1 MRCDNNKQKTI
12 FDYSSCASVIQTLEW
27 LEALNLQLRSIP
39 FVTYHHSSHSP
50 FANCTSW
57 RNCVCIK
64 QSTSSVIR
72 RLSLNKPSH
81 DLLSNKQKSIAFSTI
96 ILTKQHRQDRRRNRD
111 IFFVVNFVNFRPNS
125 ATIQRVRMKS
135 LRNWEKEGKK
145 TGREREIKKK
155 GELVIVSWKNIIIPS
170 SDVIKLRRV
179 KIDFSVFL
187 PLSRMNEYLAQIL
200 RLRLIII

>member
-27 LEALNLQLRSIP
+27 LEELNLQLCSIP

-81 DLLSNKQKSIAFSTI
+81 DLLSNKRKSIAFSTI

-135 LRNWEKEGKK
+135 LRNWEKG
-145 TGREREIKKK
+145 GREREIKKK

>member
-1 MRCDNNKQKTI
+1 MSEDEK
-12 FDYSSCASVIQTLEW
+12 LEK
-27 LEALNLQLRSIP
+27 LE
-39 FVTYHHSSHSP
+39 
-50 FANCTSW
+50 
-57 RNCVCIK
+57 
-64 QSTSSVIR
+64 
-72 RLSLNKPSH
+72 
-81 DLLSNKQKSIAFSTI
+81 
-96 ILTKQHRQDRRRNRD
+96 
-111 IFFVVNFVNFRPNS
+111 
-125 ATIQRVRMKS
+125 
-135 LRNWEKEGKK
+135 EKEGKK

>member
-27 LEALNLQLRSIP
+27 LEELNLQLRSIP

-81 DLLSNKQKSIAFSTI
+81 DLLSNKRKSIAFSTI

-155 GELVIVSWKNIIIPS
+155 GELVIVS
-170 SDVIKLRRV
+170 
-179 KIDFSVFL
+179 
-187 PLSRMNEYLAQIL
+187 
-200 RLRLIII
+200 

>member
-27 LEALNLQLRSIP
+27 LEELNLQLRSIP

-81 DLLSNKQKSIAFSTI
+81 DLLSNKRKSIAFSTI

-135 LRNWEKEGKK
+135 LRNWEKGGKK

>member
-12 FDYSSCASVIQTLEW
+12 FDYSSCVFVIQTLEW
-27 LEALNLQLRSIP
+27 LEELNLQLRSIP

-135 LRNWEKEGKK
+135 LRNWEKGGKK